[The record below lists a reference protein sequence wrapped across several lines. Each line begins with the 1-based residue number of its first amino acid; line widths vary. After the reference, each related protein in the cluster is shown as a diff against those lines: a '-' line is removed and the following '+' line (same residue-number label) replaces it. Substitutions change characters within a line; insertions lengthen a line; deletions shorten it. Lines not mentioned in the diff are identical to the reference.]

1 MDRPQLTARQAEIL
15 DVVINGIVTHRV
27 PPTVREIGEEVGM
40 SSPSSV
46 KYQLDALEEK
56 GYISRNPRRPRM
68 IELTEAGIAH
78 ARSSRSDSAWEST
91 LFPVGEPAQSSLES
105 DVPVDISEAINV
117 PVVGKIAAGA
127 PILAEELIE
136 DVFPLPR
143 QLTGTGELF
152 TLKVQGESMIDAAI
166 CDGDW
171 VVVRRQPTAENGEI
185 VAAMIDGEATV
196 KVLQRRDG
204 HVTLLPCN
212 PAYSPIPADDSEVLG
227 RVVMVLRTL

>member
-1 MDRPQLTARQAEIL
+1 MDHPQLTARQAEIL
-15 DVVINGIVTHRV
+15 DVVIDGIATHHV

-68 IELTEAGIAH
+68 IELTEAGRAH
-78 ARSSRSDSAWEST
+78 ARRSRGDSEWES
-91 LFPVGEPAQSSLES
+91 
-105 DVPVDISEAINV
+105 
-117 PVVGKIAAGA
+117 
-127 PILAEELIE
+127 
-136 DVFPLPR
+136 
-143 QLTGTGELF
+143 QLL
-152 TLKVQGESMIDAAI
+152 
-166 CDGDW
+166 
-171 VVVRRQPTAENGEI
+171 PTAENGEI

>member
-1 MDRPQLTARQAEIL
+1 MDHPQLTARQAEIL
-15 DVVINGIVTHRV
+15 DVVIDGIATHHV

-68 IELTEAGIAH
+68 IELTEAGRAH
-78 ARSSRSDSAWEST
+78 ARRSRGDSEWESQ
-91 LFPVGEPAQSSLES
+91 LLPVGKPGQASLES

-152 TLKVQGESMIDAAI
+152 TLKVQGELMRRFAMGTGWWCAASLPPKT
-166 CDGDW
+166 G
-171 VVVRRQPTAENGEI
+171 
-185 VAAMIDGEATV
+185 
-196 KVLQRRDG
+196 KS
-204 HVTLLPCN
+204 LLP
-212 PAYSPIPADDSEVLG
+212 
-227 RVVMVLRTL
+227 

>member
-1 MDRPQLTARQAEIL
+1 MDHPQLTARQAEIL
-15 DVVINGIVTHRV
+15 DVVIDGIATHHV

-68 IELTEAGIAH
+68 IELTEAGRAH
-78 ARSSRSDSAWEST
+78 ARRSRGDSEWESQ
-91 LFPVGEPAQSSLES
+91 LLPVGKPGQASLES

-171 VVVRRQPTAENGEI
+171 VVVRRQPSAENGEI